1 MAFSKK
7 PLSNLDYLIAPPQS
21 APAASQSSSSRSA
34 SRAIEET
41 AVALGGPILA
51 TLNKDPQGQK
61 TAYELVDALN
71 IRLEDLFAVCDVLD
85 SQFHWITVDKSDPK
99 GNYKISLTDR
109 GRDYAR
115 KTASLRAV

>member
-1 MAFSKK
+1 MAYSKK
-7 PLSNLDYLIAPPQS
+7 PLSNLDYLITPPPQS
-21 APAASQSSSSRSA
+21 TSSAPPSGTA

-51 TLNKDPQGQK
+51 ALNKDPQGQR

-71 IRLEDLFAVCDVLD
+71 VRLEDLFAVCDVLD
-85 SQFHWITVDKSDPK
+85 NQFHWITVDKSDPK
-99 GNYKISLTDR
+99 GNYKISLTER

-115 KTASLRAV
+115 KTASIRAV